1 MFDMVCQLP
10 FGDRTGAAEVDVECA
25 VVLVSVGLVGCA
37 VGARFGGLVSAAVAV
52 PVAVVGFGDDV
63 SVVGVSVGLGGGLL
77 GGVGVAA
84 GCTVMLAQ
92 PSDAGAG
99 PGGPALSADTHT
111 RWLPGAAGIEAPKPW
126 LPATL

>member
-1 MFDMVCQLP
+1 LRWGRGRWPGRKSAPVRIRLDDSHYEVCGSP
-10 FGDRTGAAEVDVECA
+10 GT
-25 VVLVSVGLVGCA
+25 VLVGVV
-37 VGARFGGLVSAAVAV
+37 
-52 PVAVVGFGDDV
+52 VVGFGDDV

-77 GGVGVAA
+77 VGVGVAVAA

-92 PSDAGAG
+92 PSDTGAG

-111 RWLPGAAGIEAPKPW
+111 RWPPGAAGIEAPKPW